1 MRAGV
6 SFLLDLFRFGNL
18 TNKGFLRE
26 IRVVLELLGDKLK
39 ET

>member
-1 MRAGV
+1 MKRSSW
-6 SFLLDLFRFGNL
+6 SF
-18 TNKGFLRE
+18 TTILRE